1 MTTVIYIK
9 SSIWTLLSHRYEVY
23 TTRVY
28 YVGICKSYK
37 WDNNVVSHTLHTIA
51 QNVKSTKLEFN
62 GKTARGTDCS
72 QNYRNT
78 LATR

>member
-1 MTTVIYIK
+1 MK
-9 SSIWTLLSHRYEVY
+9 LLVVY
-23 TTRVY
+23 GHCYRTDMKFTQRELLLCN

-37 WDNNVVSHTLHTIA
+37 WDNNVVSHTLRTIA

-62 GKTARGTDCS
+62 AKTERGTDCS